1 MQAQNKLK
9 EIRIENKVPDPQSHN
24 KAGVKDFTDLIA
36 WQIAHK
42 IRLKAYEI
50 SKELPETEKYNLIS
64 QLQRSSASIAA
75 NIAEGYG
82 RYSYQE
88 NSQFCR
94 QARGS
99 LDETRDHLIF
109 ITELYSKQGE
119 KASELIETCKEC
131 RKVLNGYIKY
141 LQENKTK

>member
-1 MQAQNKLK
+1 MTRNEKKTQ
-9 EIRIENKVPDPQSHN
+9 VM
-24 KAGVKDFTDLIA
+24 DFTDLVVWKQA
-36 WQIAHK
+36 NQ
-42 IRLKAYEI
+42 IRLEVYVLIK
-50 SKELPETEKYNLIS
+50 KLPKCEDFNLNS
-64 QLQRSSASIAA
+64 QIRRSACSIAS

-109 ITELYSKQGE
+109 IKSVYTELHKDCES
-119 KASELIETCKEC
+119 LILRCLEC
-131 RKVLNGYIKY
+131 RKTLNGYIKY
-141 LQENKTK
+141 LQEKKNG